1 VTLEEKV
8 EHLIKP
14 VIESMSIDFWGCEY
28 LPAGKNSMLRVYIDS
43 DNGVNVDDCGKVSH
57 QISAIMDVEDPIAS
71 AYTLE
76 VSSPGLDRPL
86 FRFEQFKKYQGE
98 QVQIKTISLVM
109 GRKRFKGIMESVNE
123 QGVDVEVDGELY
135 NIIFAEIDKANL
147 IHNI

>member
-1 VTLEEKV
+1 MTLEEKV